1 MINQGVSVDFELLV
15 LIKNC
20 FVANREL
27 LISKG
32 VSERDEA
39 VYTLDKIV
47 RKLETFITERK

>member
-1 MINQGVSVDFELLV
+1 VINQGVSVDFELLV